1 MLRALTCLVALVIAV
16 PAGANELVTAVNAI
30 RMQGCG
36 GQPGV
41 EQGVRPSKALDEVA
55 RVLSR
60 GEPLGRALRQARYAA
75 ARSASIHIEG
85 TTSVAAMRRVLRDEY
100 CAAVNDAAFAEMGVF
115 RRRAQTWMVLAEPLD
130 LPDPADQEQVARD
143 VLDLVNSARARPK
156 RCGRERFAATH
167 PLELDATLSSAARL
181 HAGDMATH
189 SAMSHR
195 GSDGSEPAERVTR
208 AGYQW
213 RAVAENVAAGQ
224 RNAAAVVAHWLDSPG
239 HCASI
244 MGPQFTA
251 MGLGFAIE
259 AESEARIYWAQV
271 FAAPR

>member
-1 MLRALTCLVALVIAV
+1 MCLLALVMAT
-16 PAGANELVTAVNAI
+16 PAGATEVITAVNAI

-36 GQPGV
+36 GQAGV
-41 EQGVRPSKALDEVA
+41 EQGVRPSQSLDKVA
-55 RVLSR
+55 RLLSR
-60 GEPLGRALRQARYAA
+60 GHRLAEALQRAGYAA

-85 TTSVAAMRRVLRDEY
+85 TTNVAAIRRVLRDEY
-100 CAAVNDAAFAEMGVF
+100 CAAVNNTAFAEMGVF

-130 LPDPADQEQVARD
+130 LPDPTDQELVAREA
-143 VLDLVNSARARPK
+143 LDLVNAARAQPR

-167 PLELDATLSSAARL
+167 PLELDATLSTVARL
-181 HAGDMATH
+181 HASDMATH
-189 SAMSHR
+189 SAMGHR
-195 GSDGSEPAERVTR
+195 GSDGSQPADRVTQ

-224 RNAAAVVAHWLDSPG
+224 RNAESVVAHWLDSPG
-239 HCASI
+239 HCANL
-244 MGPQFTA
+244 MGSQFTE

>member
-1 MLRALTCLVALVIAV
+1 MVRALIVLVALVMAV
-16 PAGANELVTAVNAI
+16 PVSANELISAVNAI

-41 EQGVRPSKALDEVA
+41 EQGLRPGKTLDEAA
-55 RVLSR
+55 RLVSR
-60 GEPLGRALRQARYAA
+60 GHRLGDALQRAGYAA
-75 ARSASIHIEG
+75 ARSTSIHIEG
-85 TTSVAAMRRVLRDEY
+85 TADVAAIRRVLREEY
-100 CAAVNDAAFAEMGVF
+100 CPVVNNAAFAEMGMF

-130 LPDPADQEQVARD
+130 LPDPADQERVARE
-143 VLDLVNSARARPK
+143 VLDLVNAARAQAR

-167 PLELDATLSSAARL
+167 PLELDATLSTVARL
-181 HAGDMATH
+181 HAGDMARH
-189 SAMSHR
+189 STMGHR
-195 GSDGSEPAERVTR
+195 GSDGSEPADRVSR
-208 AGYQW
+208 AGYPW

-244 MGPQFTA
+244 MGSQFTQ
-251 MGLGFAIE
+251 MGVGFAIE
-259 AESEARIYWAQV
+259 AESAARIYWAQV